1 MRFALSAV
9 GLVLGL
15 ILSGCNSGSDAAS
28 ASPSGWKEFAP
39 EQEKFSV
46 RMPGDPA
53 PLVGNDMS
61 DSKAWTADGGNLVY
75 LIRYKQLD
83 PSIEHDQRLIEETF
97 DTEFETMGI
106 TENLYDLEQK
116 KELSVAGVSGREIVG
131 TTADKKT
138 KRIRICVAGGRLY
151 RVEVTGANSAVA
163 SPDAEAFFNS
173 LKIGR

>member
-1 MRFALSAV
+1 MRFALAAV
-9 GLVLGL
+9 GLVLAL
-15 ILSGCNSGSDAAS
+15 VSSGCNSGSDG

-53 PLVGNDMS
+53 PVASNDMS
-61 DSKAWTADGGNLVY
+61 DSKAWTSDGGNLRY
-75 LIRYKQLD
+75 LIRYTQLSD
-83 PSIEHDQRLIEETF
+83 PSIDKDQRRIEETF
-97 DTEFETMGI
+97 DNTFDTMGI
-106 TENLYDLEQK
+106 TENLTDLDQK
-116 KELSVAGVSGREIVG
+116 KELSVAGVSGREIIG

-138 KRIRICVAGGRLY
+138 KRIRLCVAGGRLY
-151 RVEVTGANSAVA
+151 RVEVIGANSAVA